1 MFRTFQP
8 VEYTTEAGGS
18 NMQEFAGNA
27 LTTADVCRELN
38 VTPREVHRLV
48 AEGYLDVVAISRFK
62 HGVMPLFSEDQVV
75 RVRKKIPS
83 ILRGWD
89 REKGARW
96 GKDAA
101 RERLRNWC
109 ALHRT
114 RARKERFLQAL
125 ADLPEKSGRLLR
137 AAYYLYH
144 LNHYAKAGE
153 SYLYDLKEQV
163 LKAMSASFTAAD
175 GLEIYFIPGRD
186 RIRLC
191 PDCRRRA
198 RKEKR
203 TYLEFAE
210 MTGGCAHCQR
220 DEGYFSLYE
229 FQIAYDDHHF
239 CFHSPAQ
246 VAGKWLKG
254 KNLPTRE
261 SSEREGGYPF
271 GRPISAGEAVAVNL
285 AEVIAELESF
295 LASQGL
301 AAKLISD
308 PPISR
313 TGQPAVSRR

>member
-1 MFRTFQP
+1 
-8 VEYTTEAGGS
+8 
-18 NMQEFAGNA
+18 MQEFAENA
-27 LTTADVCRELN
+27 LTTADVCRELK

-48 AEGYLDVVAISRFK
+48 AEGYLDVVATSRFK
-62 HGVMPLFSEDQVV
+62 HGVMPLFSQAQVV
-75 RVRKKIPS
+75 RVRQKIPS

-89 REKGARW
+89 REKGAQR

-101 RERLRNWC
+101 RERLQNWC
-109 ALHRT
+109 SLHRT

-125 ADLPEKSGRLLR
+125 AELPEKSGRLLR

-163 LKAMSASFTAAD
+163 LKAMSASFTTGD
-175 GLEIYFIPGRD
+175 GLEIYFIPGPD

-203 TYLEFAE
+203 TYLEYAQL
-210 MTGGCAHCQR
+210 TGGCAHCQR

-229 FQIAYDDHHF
+229 FQIVYGDHHF
-239 CFHSPAQ
+239 CFHSPVQ

-254 KNLPTRE
+254 KNLLTRE

-295 LASQGL
+295 LASQGFE
-301 AAKLISD
+301 AKLISA
-308 PPISR
+308 PVIRR
-313 TGQPAVSRR
+313 TEQQAVSRR